1 MAKQHSILIVDDTA
15 TNLHVLTQMLS
26 DQGYIIRIA
35 PGGKLALNSVKI
47 DPPDLILLDIKMP
60 DIDGYEVCKI
70 LKENPETA
78 EIPVI
83 FMTAL
88 DEILDKVKAFEVG
101 GVDYLTKPVHVM
113 EVITRVKNQ
122 LKFRCLQLKLIEN
135 NQNLQ
140 QEIKNRETIEINLK
154 KTSEQLFQRTDQLE
168 KLNQELEAFSY
179 RVSHD
184 LRNSLANINALT
196 ILLQEQYGT
205 QLDLEAQ
212 EYIKLI
218 DDSRFNMMETLD
230 GLMTLSQINNRQ
242 IMIESVNLT
251 EIANQ
256 IFEEVLIN
264 NSSPKIKFL
273 VESDLKVKGDQ
284 RLLKIALENLIY
296 NGVKYSKKENE
307 LLIKIGV
314 ISIDQKEISFPQCFI
329 SELEKT
335 KIHQKSLPIYFIQD
349 NGIGFEMKEVKN
361 IFIPFQRLHDQEEF
375 KGTGI
380 GLSTVQKIIHRHGG
394 LIWCDSQPNQGTTF
408 YFTIDPET
416 RINYP

>member
-296 NGVKYSKKENE
+296 NGVKYSKKEKE

>member
-60 DIDGYEVCKI
+60 DINGYEVCKI
-70 LKENPETA
+70 LKQNPETA

-218 DDSRFNMMETLD
+218 DDSRLNMMETLD
-230 GLMTLSQINNRQ
+230 GLMILSQINNRQ

-416 RINYP
+416 RIN

>member
-1 MAKQHSILIVDDTA
+1 MTKHHSILIVDDTA
-15 TNLHVLTQMLS
+15 TNLQVLTQMLS
-26 DQGYIIRIA
+26 DQGYKIRIA
-35 PGGKLALNSVKI
+35 PGGKLALNSIKI
-47 DPPDLILLDIKMP
+47 DPPDLILLDIKMS

-78 EIPVI
+78 DIPVI

-154 KTSEQLFQRTDQLE
+154 QTSEKLFQRTDQLE

-196 ILLQEQYGT
+196 ILLQEQYAS
-205 QLDLEAQ
+205 QLEPSAQ

-218 DDSRFNMMETLD
+218 DDSRLNMMETLD
-230 GLMTLSQINNRQ
+230 GLMTLSQINNRE
-242 IMIESVNLT
+242 IIIESVNLT
-251 EIANQ
+251 VIINQ
-256 IFEEVLIN
+256 IFEQFLIN
-264 NSSPKIKFL
+264 NSLRKIQFI
-273 VESDLKVKGDQ
+273 VESNLIVKGDQ
-284 RLLKIALENLIY
+284 RLLKIAFENLIN
-296 NGVKYSKKENE
+296 NGVKYSKKDQEII
-307 LLIKIGV
+307 IKVGV
-314 ISIDQKEISFPQCFI
+314 ISIDQTTIPFPQCFI

-335 KIHQKSLPIYFIQD
+335 KIKQKLLPIYFIQD
-349 NGIGFEMKEVKN
+349 NGIGFDLKEGKN
-361 IFIPFQRLHDQEEF
+361 IFTPFERLHDPEEF

-394 LIWCDSQPNQGTTF
+394 LIWCDSQPNQGSTF
-408 YFTIDPET
+408 YFTINPEAI
-416 RINYP
+416 INYN